1 MSKFVLLL
9 DNLKG
14 QMQDDFKDAVASANG
29 LLWYGLPSATDLWQ
43 PVDAGYA
50 ASLKALITIEH
61 RKWLDIDNNSNRWFG
76 NKQPYSAKERRI
88 LIPHWAGD
96 AWEVYS

>member
-1 MSKFVLLL
+1 
-9 DNLKG
+9 
-14 QMQDDFKDAVASANG
+14 MQDDFKDAVAGANG
-29 LLWYGLPSATDLWQ
+29 LLWYGLLSTTDLWQ

-50 ASLKALITIEH
+50 GSLKALITTEH
-61 RKWLDIDNNSNRWFG
+61 REWLDIDNNSDRWFG

-96 AWEVYS
+96 AWKVYS